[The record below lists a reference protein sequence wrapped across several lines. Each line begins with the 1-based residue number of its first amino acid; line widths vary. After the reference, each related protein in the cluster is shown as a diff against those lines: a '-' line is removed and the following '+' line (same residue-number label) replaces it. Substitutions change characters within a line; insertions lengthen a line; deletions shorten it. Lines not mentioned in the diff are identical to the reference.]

1 MELAESLE
9 RPPMSAPLPT
19 LYARPAGPARAF
31 VRNCSEIRLGFKQGP
46 RGTVVRD
53 FYQSGSLRLR
63 LPRASAGSP
72 PEAVLINTGGGL
84 VQGDL
89 FRQRVTWEA
98 STAATLVSQA
108 AEKVYRADASDPWGE
123 AGVEARVESRL
134 EVGAG
139 ASAEWLP
146 QETILFN
153 HARLSRDMQVRL
165 DASSRFLGVEAVVLG
180 RTAMGETMDDGLLDD
195 RWRIWRDGRLI
206 YADALRLE
214 GPVDALMGRAAIG
227 GGARATAVLI
237 HVSTQASALLAP
249 VREALDGALGLAAA
263 SAWNGMLVVRLLA
276 PDGAVLR
283 HDLNRALPALRDGR
297 APPRVWSC

>member
-9 RPPMSAPLPT
+9 APPASAPLPAPD
-19 LYARPAGPARAF
+19 ARTAGPARAF
-31 VRNCSEIRLGFKQGP
+31 VRNCSEVRLAFKQGP
-46 RGTVVRD
+46 AGTVVRD

-63 LPRASAGSP
+63 LPRTIAGSP
-72 PEAVLINTGGGL
+72 PEAVLLNTGGGL

-89 FRQRVTWEA
+89 LRQRVTWEA
-98 STAATLVSQA
+98 STTATLVSQA
-108 AEKVYRADASDPWGE
+108 AEKVYRADASDPRG
-123 AGVEARVESRL
+123 EARVESRL

-165 DASSRFLGVEAVVLG
+165 DGSSRFLAVEAIVLG

-214 GPVDALMGRAAIG
+214 GPVQSLMRRAAIG

-237 HVSTQASALLAP
+237 HVSTQAAALLAP

-263 SAWNGMLVVRLLA
+263 SAWNDMLVVRLLA
-276 PDGAVLR
+276 PDGAKLR

>member
-1 MELAESLE
+1 LA
-9 RPPMSAPLPT
+9 
-19 LYARPAGPARAF
+19 
-31 VRNCSEIRLGFKQGP
+31 FKQGAA
-46 RGTVVRD
+46 GTVVRD

-63 LPRASAGSP
+63 LPRTIAGSP
-72 PEAVLINTGGGL
+72 PEAVLLNTGGGL

-89 FRQRVTWEA
+89 LRQRATWEA
-98 STAATLVSQA
+98 STTATLVSQA
-108 AEKVYRADASDPWGE
+108 AEKVYRADASDPRG
-123 AGVEARVESRL
+123 EARVESRL

-165 DASSRFLGVEAVVLG
+165 DGSSRFLGVEAVVLG

-214 GPVDALMGRAAIG
+214 GPVQSLMRRAAIG

-237 HVSTQASALLAP
+237 HVSTQAAALLAP

-263 SAWNGMLVVRLLA
+263 SAWNDMLVVRLLA
-276 PDGAVLR
+276 PDGAKLR